1 MLSRKYAECIIG
13 PQLTAE
19 FAARVINGEVLGGH
33 IWYDVCTFAGGW
45 CNDANVF
52 LAWDA
57 MGRPDESEYLDP
69 DYYSVQSPE
78 RRRAMIANARISAM
92 AELIAD
98 TLIGVVEEILVRDG
112 WTIRPASEV
121 EAETDPHG
129 VGWVEDG
136 CDALGFAGEGYLF
149 APHKDSSSS
158 VY

>member
-1 MLSRKYAECIIG
+1 MLSRKYAEWIIG
-13 PQLTAE
+13 PQLTTE
-19 FAARVINGEVLGGH
+19 FAAQVINGEMLGGH

-57 MGRPDESEYLDP
+57 MGRPDESEYMDP
-69 DYYSVQSPE
+69 DYYSMRSPE

-98 TLIGVVEEILVRDG
+98 TLISVVEEILVRDG

-121 EAETDPHG
+121 EAEMDPHG
-129 VGWVEDG
+129 VGWVEKG
-136 CDALGFAGEGYLF
+136 CDALGFTGEGYLF
-149 APHKDSSSS
+149 APHKEDE
-158 VY
+158 

>member
-1 MLSRKYAECIIG
+1 MLSRKCAEWIIG
-13 PQLTAE
+13 PELTPE
-19 FAARVINGEVLGGH
+19 LAATIVNGALQGSD
-33 IWYDVCTFAGGW
+33 IWDDVCTFVGGW
-45 CNDANVF
+45 CNDTYVF

-57 MGRPDESEYLDP
+57 MGRPDESEYMEP
-69 DYYSVQSPE
+69 DYYMERDPE
-78 RRRAMIANARISAM
+78 RRRVMIANARISAM

-98 TLIGVVEEILVRDG
+98 TLIGVVGEILVRDG

-121 EAETDPHG
+121 EAET
-129 VGWVEDG
+129 VGWVENG